1 MCQQPAHGVELTH
14 APEAPTAD
22 CRNLKTIV
30 SHPRM
35 DRAAPPSGLNCQQRQ
50 APAVA
55 GAVAAER
62 LLVGRWRRRSHLR
75 RSEGRRRGSRRTRW
89 ATSVPPEL
97 ATRTGRPTS
106 TVVQGKS
113 DSAHCAAIVSEESR
127 SHNVHVLAAE
137 GNGQPVSLRGSGPLP
152 NVSITGKSM
161 RMQAW
166 GAHP

>member
-22 CRNLKTIV
+22 CRNLRQLSVI
-30 SHPRM
+30 HGWI
-35 DRAAPPSGLNCQQRQ
+35 APHHHRDPTASGGRHRPSRGPWPQNDYSW
-50 APAVA
+50 
-55 GAVAAER
+55 
-62 LLVGRWRRRSHLR
+62 GRGRRRSHLR